1 MKKYVLLF
9 LFTLIFP
16 LCARAQTYT
25 ISVFG
30 DSLTAGYDVEK
41 TDSFPAQLVEFLYE
55 DGYKTR
61 VSNNSVTGDTTQ
73 KGLQRISDVAAQ
85 MPDVIIIEFGMND
98 VIQGVPIETTEKNL
112 ARMISLAQKND
123 IAVLLAGVSVP
134 PIRKDVL
141 PEDYADMYAALA
153 EKYDVPL
160 YKNILEGVADYA
172 RNLYDPKL
180 LGKDQMH
187 PNEEGISVM
196 VEGILPQV
204 KQILNALD
212 VKYAR

>member
-55 DGYKTR
+55 DGYKMR

-73 KGLQRISDVAAQ
+73 KGLQRISDVVAQ

-123 IAVLLAGVSVP
+123 VAVLLAGVSVP
-134 PIRKDVL
+134 PMRKDVL

>member
-1 MKKYVLLF
+1 
-9 LFTLIFP
+9 
-16 LCARAQTYT
+16 
-25 ISVFG
+25 
-30 DSLTAGYDVEK
+30 
-41 TDSFPAQLVEFLYE
+41 
-55 DGYKTR
+55 
-61 VSNNSVTGDTTQ
+61 
-73 KGLQRISDVAAQ
+73 

-134 PIRKDVL
+134 PMRKDVL

-153 EKYDVPL
+153 AKYDVPL

>member
-55 DGYKTR
+55 DGYKMR

-73 KGLQRISDVAAQ
+73 KGLQRISDVVAQ

-134 PIRKDVL
+134 PMRKDVL